1 MISAT
6 SPFSLNIPGIARYT
20 SAGSAA
26 SSEKTDSASPDAAK
40 SANSA
45 EKKPAAAKAASGEL
59 SAAELRDITALK
71 NTDSK
76 VRSHEAAH
84 MAAAGGLSH
93 SGASYEYT
101 TGPDGK
107 RYAVGGEVSIDTSAG
122 RTPEETLRR
131 AEQIRSAALAPADPS
146 GQDLQVAAQAA
157 QMAMRAR
164 AEIAAESF
172 AAAKAKVA
180 DTAYKSAANNFARS
194 SAPTLSVEA

>member
-1 MISAT
+1 MISAA
-6 SPFSLNIPGIARYT
+6 SPISLNMPGIARYAA
-20 SAGSAA
+20 AGSAL
-26 SSEKTDSASPDAAK
+26 SSEKTDGASAGAAK

-45 EKKPAAAKAASGEL
+45 EKPAAAKAASGEI
-59 SAAELRDITALK
+59 SAAEQQEITTLK
-71 NTDSK
+71 STDSK

-107 RYAVGGEVSIDTSAG
+107 RYAVGGEVSIDTSG
-122 RTPEETLRR
+122 GSTPEETLRK

-172 AAAKAKVA
+172 AQAKAKIA
-180 DTAYKSAANNFARS
+180 DSAYKSAAGNFTS
-194 SAPTLSVEA
+194 SNAPTLSVEA

>member
-6 SPFSLNIPGIARYT
+6 SPFSLNIPGIARYA
-20 SAGSAA
+20 SAGSAT
-26 SSEKTDSASPDAAK
+26 SSEKTDSPDAAK
-40 SANSA
+40 SANTSAA
-45 EKKPAAAKAASGEL
+45 EKKPAAAKAASGEF
-59 SAAELRDITALK
+59 SADELREITTLK

-107 RYAVGGEVSIDTSAG
+107 RYAVGGEVSIDTSSG
-122 RTPEETLRR
+122 RTPEETLRK
-131 AEQIRSAALAPADPS
+131 AEQIRGAALAPADPS

-172 AAAKAKVA
+172 AQAKAKSA
-180 DTAYKSAANNFARS
+180 DSAYKSAADNFAS
-194 SAPTLSVEA
+194 SNKPRLSVEA